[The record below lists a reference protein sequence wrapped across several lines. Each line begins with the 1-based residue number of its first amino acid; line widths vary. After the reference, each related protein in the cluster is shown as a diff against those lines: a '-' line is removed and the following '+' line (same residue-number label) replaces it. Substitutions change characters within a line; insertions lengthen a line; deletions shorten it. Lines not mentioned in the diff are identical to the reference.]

1 LLQLQRQRARD
12 DDEEALTVPKVLG
25 QVFSPRPLTI
35 EPVGEA
41 RDLVQGTGST
51 GAQHR
56 LYSMARLFR
65 ATARKGQWNRALDY
79 GKAVPR
85 PRPLVCCLISMCLIT
100 CLWLASRS
108 ATAGIILRRLHGDD
122 QMAKIGVGRSIR
134 QPSVAAAAAAAA
146 AAPGSRRLLSASSS
160 SSDPNATYY
169 NYKCER
175 KNSSTKAVVAWETCD
190 TEKATGNLGG
200 WIVLYI
206 VCTIIIFIAVAIV
219 CDDFFVP
226 SLEIIS
232 EKLNLSEDVA
242 GATFMAAG
250 SSAPEL
256 FSSVAAVAFDSDAGV
271 GTIAGSAVFNL
282 LVIISLTA
290 AFAGKEL
297 IDAELSN
304 PSILNNAE
312 LLRELTEEEEAAVQ
326 DVEEAAKRKSTTDQ
340 TALHVKRF
348 KKYLVDQK
356 LPDNIETMP
365 IRYLCAYM
373 RLWFVSLRTQEGKPY
388 AVRSL
393 VCFRASIHRYV
404 LETRNVLH
412 LDWRPLV
419 RDSIFY
425 LISIIYFIVMMY
437 DSVVQIWDAVVLLVL
452 YIVYIVLMVL
462 NPRLM
467 NKLAELEKKCR
478 CQCRVEPAEDEEQ
491 QAGDE
496 EPQPEPGRRA
506 SVMSASSVHSQERR
520 HFRHDRRNSVLLN
533 LHSSPS
539 GLRTERRESVGQS
552 THDLKTEACIIPEEK
567 QSADV
572 DLGTHEV
579 KFNFQDF
586 DSSTATLKEE
596 DSTGANSNG
605 GDWAVANGNDNTKKK
620 KKPGSQ
626 QTSEDDDADGN
637 GEGEGENDDDDDDD
651 ARIPCC
657 ACCACCPDI
666 RGAPPKKSETMTA
679 AKWAIYVLKWIV
691 FVLAFP
697 FLCLFSWTVPE
708 CSKEHLKKFF
718 IVSFLISVLWI
729 AALSFGMVTV
739 VARLGCLLGVD
750 TFVMSLVVLAAG
762 TSVPDLLSSIIVARD
777 GFGDMAVSNAIG
789 SNVFDINMGLGL
801 PFFIRLCINKIE
813 PLDMFSDDERRSY
826 CEGHMN
832 FIPHVKFGVI
842 LIILLVLAF
851 TVISI
856 AKFRLGKIIGVSF
869 FCTYVAFLVYAFCQE
884 FLCEYNC

>member
-1 LLQLQRQRARD
+1 
-12 DDEEALTVPKVLG
+12 
-25 QVFSPRPLTI
+25 
-35 EPVGEA
+35 
-41 RDLVQGTGST
+41 
-51 GAQHR
+51 
-56 LYSMARLFR
+56 MARLFR

-122 QMAKIGVGRSIR
+122 QMAKVGVGRSIR

-290 AFAGKEL
+290 AFAGK
-297 IDAELSN
+297 
-304 PSILNNAE
+304 
-312 LLRELTEEEEAAVQ
+312 
-326 DVEEAAKRKSTTDQ
+326 
-340 TALHVKRF
+340 
-348 KKYLVDQK
+348 
-356 LPDNIETMP
+356 
-365 IRYLCAYM
+365 
-373 RLWFVSLRTQEGKPY
+373 
-388 AVRSL
+388 
-393 VCFRASIHRYV
+393 
-404 LETRNVLH
+404 VLH